1 MWIAVTVAFWMTLL
15 AGARAD
21 AHWPRAPLPPDV
33 RRALDQHYPGWRFAT
48 IAASLQTQLAED
60 ASAEWTAGDY
70 DGDRQPDYAVQI
82 VRAGS
87 LDTPQVV
94 VALLRRDRRYEMHTL
109 TSIPV
114 QQHTYLRTSPRG
126 QALMDV
132 EQSTKFTARTDVI
145 EVLYGQQ
152 AGEAF
157 MYERGRFRRIVSGD

>member
-33 RRALDQHYPGWRFAT
+33 RRALDQHYPGWRFTT

-87 LDTPQVV
+87 LDTPH
-94 VALLRRDRRYEMHTL
+94 AREH
-109 TSIPV
+109 
-114 QQHTYLRTSPRG
+114 SP
-126 QALMDV
+126 AA
-132 EQSTKFTARTDVI
+132 ARVSADLA
-145 EVLYGQQ
+145 ER
-152 AGEAF
+152 AGAD
-157 MYERGRFRRIVSGD
+157 GC